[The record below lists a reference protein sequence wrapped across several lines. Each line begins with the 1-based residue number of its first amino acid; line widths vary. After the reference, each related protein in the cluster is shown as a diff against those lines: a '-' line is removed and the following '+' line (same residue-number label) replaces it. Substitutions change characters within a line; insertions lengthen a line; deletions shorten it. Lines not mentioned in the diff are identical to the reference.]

1 MLHGD
6 QSVGLLVPLLFA
18 ATADEGSLE
27 AIHQAGWQLEGS
39 KENDVLR
46 PFSPLSQLFC
56 QVKNPMGVFVM
67 TLWPR
72 MSSKTSRLYYNR
84 AEEEGRISTSW

>member
-27 AIHQAGWQLEGS
+27 AIHQAGW
-39 KENDVLR
+39 
-46 PFSPLSQLFC
+46 
-56 QVKNPMGVFVM
+56 
-67 TLWPR
+67 
-72 MSSKTSRLYYNR
+72 
-84 AEEEGRISTSW
+84 